1 MCERKGFLVRSSFLG
16 THVTALTFHENVLLV
31 GEGPNILV
39 YENTSWKCFYKMK
52 VFKAANIHGIRN
64 CSCDNDFK
72 LPFVAVYG
80 SKFLSVLKLSAEDS
94 LEIIQGQHK
103 FEDWILD
110 VCWLRNKNIG
120 SPSEEQRF
128 LAIVLAHNTVL
139 LWNWRESRIQHKI
152 ECEVKCI
159 LYSASFLGNVWEKLI
174 LAGGTVFKEV
184 VLWPPSGTLN
194 ENKRISP
201 FHRLTGHQGVI
212 FSIHYNHKKHL
223 LCSVSDDR
231 SIRLWR
237 FILSTSCNSNIDSPQ
252 NEFSLS
258 QWRSG
263 KFELLHT
270 LSAHQ
275 ARVWSAWILTSYIIS
290 VGEDSSLCIWDMSG
304 NLLRKDKCHNGGS
317 VWSLTVNEE
326 ETLAVTGG
334 NDSGVT
340 VWYLNEL
347 LSSLQVTSTKLP
359 QKGYDDFPRNVA
371 LISSMQKHS
380 ILVSTDAG
388 VLCTYCPNTD
398 QWDVIHQE
406 ISFRSYSSLAVSS
419 CGFWVG
425 WGNITGKCLIFSCS
439 DEDRLSLKKELQ
451 LHDGKVHSVLWVS
464 ETPRL
469 ILTCGPSGQLCLSQI
484 EKDFLPMILYK
495 LFLPRCK
502 QHWTSAG
509 KYVSQFSLLVVG
521 SRDGSVHV
529 YSGLTCMVDHPSDST
544 GYSQNPTKT
553 FHCIHGKNGVTD
565 IQVQHDILY
574 TSGRDGRVLL
584 YKLGRNTVTRLRT
597 LKTNFISWSTLLQ
610 RPLVELPCGGGHR
623 SWDVKLNSE
632 TGEMA
637 FACIKKTSILWN
649 QSYLLKTVQSSLVK
663 TSIHGQ
669 QIYCILHLC
678 QVCIKTENFNL
689 IATGG
694 EDNTILISRM
704 SYNEATSQANLEVLC
719 RLAGHISSIRGLAS
733 CPMTNVANSYL
744 LVSVGGRAQL
754 IVWNLTISHE
764 EDVECKELDHHFLW
778 TVDKPHH
785 KPWQNRTVETIPDAL
800 TRYMSVA
807 IFSSHKEGWST
818 ETTLIATSCSDAF
831 LRLFAFCIKKGKIT
845 HLKTIP
851 CGVNCM
857 QGVVSM
863 PTPFRCLITTG
874 TDGCL
879 KIWDNNKF
887 LSNIK
892 DSARRLLN
900 ENSEKPKMAN
910 VESKE
915 DREKINIIS
924 KKLYSLNEEE
934 HEPLLTVRLHQSG
947 INAISTYKITETY
960 LMLCTGGDDCSLTIQ
975 VVIGGQG
982 SVPRI
987 VSSTSVP
994 SAHAAQ
1000 ISGVSFLNEKYV
1012 VSTAV
1017 DQQVNLWKINWLR
1030 EEKTISLELL
1040 HSKLTSIPDASH
1052 LQAWKYRASDMWTI
1066 CVCGEGVEIF
1076 TFLLT
1081 T

>member
-1 MCERKGFLVRSSFLG
+1 
-16 THVTALTFHENVLLV
+16 
-31 GEGPNILV
+31 
-39 YENTSWKCFYKMK
+39 MK
-52 VFKAANIHGIRN
+52 VRHGRVFISLKFSKLQIFMVLKIN
-64 CSCDNDFK
+64 FPTLGSCDNDIK

-80 SKFLSVLKLSAEDS
+80 SKFLSVLKFSAENS
-94 LEIIQGQHK
+94 LEIIQGQQK

-110 VCWLRNKNIG
+110 VCWLRNKNID
-120 SPSEEQRF
+120 SPNEEQRL
-128 LAIVLAHNTVL
+128 LAIALAHNTVL
-139 LWNWRESRIQHKI
+139 LWNWRESIIQHKI

-159 LYSASFLGNVWEKLI
+159 LYSASFLGNVWGKLM
-174 LAGGTVFKEV
+174 LASGTVFKEV

-212 FSIHYNHKKHL
+212 FSIHYNQKKHL

-231 SIRLWR
+231 SIRLWS
-237 FILSTSCNSNIDSPQ
+237 FILSGSPSGNIDSTQ

-263 KFELLHT
+263 KFLLLHT
-270 LSAHQ
+270 LCAHQ
-275 ARVWSAWILTSYIIS
+275 ARVWTACILTSYIIS
-290 VGEDSSLCIWDMSG
+290 VGEDSSLCIWDLSG

-317 VWSLTVNEE
+317 VWSLSVNKE

-347 LSSLQVTSTKLP
+347 LSSLQVTSVKLP
-359 QKGYDDFPRNVA
+359 QKEYDDFPRNVA
-371 LISSMQKHS
+371 FISSMQKYS
-380 ILVSTDAG
+380 VLVSTDAG
-388 VLCTYCPNTD
+388 DLCTYCPDTD
-398 QWDVIHQE
+398 QWDVIYQD
-406 ISFRSYSSLAVSS
+406 ISFRSYSSLAVSP

-425 WGNITGKCLIFSCS
+425 WGNITGKCLVFSCS
-439 DEDRLSLKKELQ
+439 NEDRLSLKKELQ

-464 ETPRL
+464 ETPML
-469 ILTCGPSGQLCLSQI
+469 ILTCGHSGQLYLSQI

-495 LFLPRCK
+495 LFLPQCK

-529 YSGLTCMVDHPSDST
+529 YSGLACIVDNLSDST

-584 YKLGRNTVTRLRT
+584 YKLSRNTVTILRT
-597 LKTNFISWSTLLQ
+597 LQTPGELEWIGMFKFIGEDIILFGFHTTNFISWSTLLQ
-610 RPLVELPCGGGHR
+610 RPLVGLPCGGGHR
-623 SWDVKLNSE
+623 SWDVKLKSE

-637 FACIKKTSILWN
+637 FACIKKTCILWN
-649 QSYLLKTVQSSLVK
+649 QSYLVKTVQSSLVK

-678 QVCIKTENFNL
+678 QVYIKTETFSL

-694 EDNTILISRM
+694 EDNTILISRI
-704 SYNEATSQANLEVLC
+704 SYNEITNQANLEVLC
-719 RLAGHISSIRGLAS
+719 RLAGHISSVRGLAS
-733 CPMTNVANSYL
+733 CPITNFTNSYL

-754 IVWNLTISHE
+754 TVWNLTLSHE
-764 EDVECKELDHHFLW
+764 EDIKCKQLDHHFLW
-778 TVDKPHH
+778 TVDKPQC
-785 KPWQNRTVETIPDAL
+785 KPWEKRTVETIPDAL
-800 TRYMSVA
+800 TRYMSVT
-807 IFSSHKEGWST
+807 ILSSHEEGWFT
-818 ETTLIATSCSDAF
+818 ETILMATSCSDAF
-831 LRLFAFCIKKGKIT
+831 LRLFAFCIKKEKIT
-845 HLKTIP
+845 HVKTIP
-851 CGVNCM
+851 CGFNCM
-857 QGVVSM
+857 QGVVSL
-863 PTPFRCLITTG
+863 PTPFRCFVTTG

-879 KIWDNNKF
+879 KFWDNNNF

-892 DSARRLLN
+892 DSPRNLLN
-900 ENSEKPKMAN
+900 ENSESPEMTNIK
-910 VESKE
+910 SKE
-915 DREKINIIS
+915 DREKININRR
-924 KKLYSLNEEE
+924 KLYSLNEEE
-934 HEPLLTVRLHQSG
+934 HEPLLTMRLHQSG
-947 INAISTYKITETY
+947 INAISTYEITETY
-960 LMLCTGGDDCSLTIQ
+960 LMLCTGGDDCSITIQ
-975 VVIGGQG
+975 VVISDQG
-982 SVPRI
+982 LVPKI
-987 VSSTSVP
+987 VSSSSVP

-1000 ISGVSFLNEKYV
+1000 ITGVSFLNEKYV

-1017 DQQVNLWKINWLR
+1017 DQQINLWKINWLR
-1030 EEKTISLELL
+1030 EEKTISLKLL
-1040 HSKLTSIPDASH
+1040 HSKLTSISDASH
-1052 LQAWKYRASDMWTI
+1052 LQAWKHRASATWTI
-1066 CVCGEGVEIF
+1066 CVCGEGIEIF
-1076 TFLLT
+1076 TFSLT